1 MRKIALVAAVVALAC
16 TQACAATT
24 PGASAPAPSTSP
36 PVGPSASPAVSP
48 AASPASPAASP
59 ATPSASASAASA
71 LSGKRQ
77 VFLFPLH
84 KGAEVPESVVAVT
97 AKNRADVTADFGD
110 RALFVPV
117 PTAPRSKTYL
127 MKTGKLRSGGE
138 ALCLQVQGNGSN
150 PLTLVTKAC
159 DAANKDQTF
168 AFQDNGRDNQG
179 RTTYLIHVD
188 GVYLHYSPD
197 GRYGLIVEESGEGD
211 DLTSFVVVDRGT
223 ASIPALD

>member
-1 MRKIALVAAVVALAC
+1 MRKIALLAAVAALAC

-24 PGASAPAPSTSP
+24 PGTATPAPSVSP
-36 PVGPSASPAVSP
+36 PAVPPASPASPAV
-48 AASPASPAASP
+48 SPASPAASP
-59 ATPSASASAASA
+59 ATPAASPGA
-71 LSGKRQ
+71 ASVLSGKRQ
-77 VFLFPLH
+77 VFLFPLD

-97 AKNRADVTADFGD
+97 AKNRAEITADYGD

-117 PTAPRSKTYL
+117 PTAPRSKKYL
-127 MKTGKLRSGGE
+127 MKTGKLQTGGE

-159 DAANKDQTF
+159 DAGNKDQTF

-188 GVYLHYSPD
+188 GLYLHYSPD
-197 GRYGLIVEESGEGD
+197 GRYGLIVQESGEGD
-211 DLTSFVVVDRGT
+211 DLTSFVVIDRGAAT
-223 ASIPALD
+223 IPALD